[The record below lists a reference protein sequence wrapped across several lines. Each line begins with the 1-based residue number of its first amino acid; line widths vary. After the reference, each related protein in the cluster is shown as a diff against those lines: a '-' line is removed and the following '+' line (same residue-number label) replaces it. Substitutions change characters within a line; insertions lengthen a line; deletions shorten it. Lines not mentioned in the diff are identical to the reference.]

1 MNTDDIN
8 LAYKIRHALNDT
20 LDQLPASTTDRL
32 AAARAQALARKKAD
46 APVQPQFQLQQKP
59 ARRRSSFA
67 LSGWAAV
74 FSTPWVARAAA
85 VAPLVAMV
93 AGLVGVYQGQQE
105 QRVAELAELDAAVLS
120 DDLPLTAYTDHG
132 FNAYLV
138 QQQQNLQQPQR
149 AQ

>member
-20 LDQLPASTTDRL
+20 LDELPASTTDRL

-46 APVQPQFQLQQKP
+46 APLPSRLQHKP
-59 ARRRSSFA
+59 AQRRPSFA
-67 LSGWAAV
+67 LSGLAAV
-74 FSTPWVARAAA
+74 FSTPWAARAVA
-85 VAPLVAMV
+85 VVPLVAMV
-93 AGLVGVYQGQQE
+93 AGLVGVYQHQQE
-105 QRVAELAELDAAVLS
+105 QRVAELAELDAAVLT

>member
-8 LAYKIRHALNDT
+8 LAYKVRHALNET
-20 LDQLPASTTDRL
+20 LDELPASTTDRL
-32 AAARAQALARKKAD
+32 AAARALALSRKKAE
-46 APVQPQFQLQQKP
+46 AASPRQAQHRQQPG
-59 ARRRSSFA
+59 FA
-67 LSGWAAV
+67 QVDLASLLSMR
-74 FSTPWVARAAA
+74 WVARVAV

-93 AGLVGVYQGQQE
+93 AGLVGVYQVQQE
-105 QRVAELAELDAAVLS
+105 QHVAELADLDAAVLS

-138 QQQQNLQQPQR
+138 QQQENMQQPRR

>member
-20 LDQLPASTTDRL
+20 LDELPASTTDRL
-32 AAARAQALARKKAD
+32 AAARAHALARKKA
-46 APVQPQFQLQQKP
+46 ALP
-59 ARRRSSFA
+59 AQSRQTQAQRRPLFD
-67 LSGWAAV
+67 LSGLAAV
-74 FSTPWVARAAA
+74 FSTPWVARAAT

-93 AGLVGVYQGQQE
+93 AGLVGVYQFQQE

-120 DDLPLTAYTDHG
+120 DELPLTAYTDHG

-138 QQQQNLQQPQR
+138 QQQQSLQQPQR

>member
-20 LDQLPASTTDRL
+20 LDELPASTTERL
-32 AAARAQALARKKAD
+32 AAARALALSRKKAH
-46 APVQPQFQLQQKP
+46 APVQQQQQ
-59 ARRRSSFA
+59 RRPLFDLASV
-67 LSGWAAV
+67 LSM
-74 FSTPWVARAAA
+74 PWVARAAA

-93 AGLVGVYQGQQE
+93 AGLVGVYQAQQE
-105 QRVAELAELDAAVLS
+105 QHSADLADLDAAMLS

-138 QQQQNLQQPQR
+138 QQQQSLQQPQR